1 MFGFINKKMFIG
13 LLRFSGS
20 LATKFVSLNNELC
33 MVRST
38 LIDSN
43 PVEFNC
49 YSFLISLD
57 KCSKTSNATDDLSK
71 KYAFQ
76 VKQKT

>member
-1 MFGFINKKMFIG
+1 MFGFINKKMLIG
-13 LLRFSGS
+13 LLSFSGS
-20 LATKFVSLNNELC
+20 LATKFVSLNNEPC
-33 MVRST
+33 MFRST

-57 KCSKTSNATDDLSK
+57 KCSKSSNATDNLPK

>member
-1 MFGFINKKMFIG
+1 MFIG

-49 YSFLISLD
+49 YPFLISLD